1 MSGALAG
8 QTALVTGGSR
18 GIGFAISQVLAQD
31 GARVAIVDI
40 DEEGAVV
47 AAARLEGDGHAGY
60 ICDVGDPGQC
70 RATVAAVT
78 KAQGVVTILINNAG
92 ITGSLEAT
100 RLHETPVKEWDRV
113 MGVNVRGAYLC
124 SRAALSAMVPRGSG
138 HIITV
143 ASVAGMDPFPSR
155 SAYSVSKAAA
165 LLLARSIALD
175 YAGDGIRSNAVCPG
189 MAETPMTKWRLD
201 QPDLRAAIEAGIPIG
216 RVAQPEEV
224 AEAITLLASGRLS
237 YMTGH
242 GLVVDGGWSLR

>member
-1 MSGALAG
+1 MVDQVAKVAV
-8 QTALVTGGSR
+8 VTGGGS
-18 GIGFAISQVLAQD
+18 GIGLATCERLRRKGFRLGVFAPNPA
-31 GARVAIVDI
+31 GA
-40 DEEGAVV
+40 
-47 AAARLEGDGHAGY
+47 
-60 ICDVGDPGQC
+60 
-70 RATVAAVT
+70 T
-78 KAQGVVTILINNAG
+78 KAAGAGLGLGVDVSVESEVSEAFASVEDKLGPVDVLINNAG

-100 RLHETPVKEWDRV
+100 RLHETPVDEWDRV

-124 SRAALSAMVPRGSG
+124 SRAALSSMVPRRSG

-143 ASVAGMDPFPSR
+143 ASVAGMDPFPAR

-201 QPDLRAAIEAGIPIG
+201 QPELRAAIETSIPIG

-224 AEAITLLASGRLS
+224 AEAVVLLASGRLA

>member
-1 MSGALAG
+1 MEDRAPRVAV
-8 QTALVTGGSR
+8 VTGGGS
-18 GIGFAISQVLAQD
+18 GIGLATCERLRSEGFRLGVFD
-31 GARVAIVDI
+31 LDPAGAS
-40 DEEGAVV
+40 E
-47 AAARLEGDGHAGY
+47 AAGDGLGLGV
-60 ICDVGDPGQC
+60 DV
-70 RATVAAVT
+70 AVASEVSEAFAAVEET
-78 KAQGVVTILINNAG
+78 LGPVDVLINNAG

-100 RLHETPVKEWDRV
+100 RLHETPVEEWDRV

-124 SRAALSAMVPRGSG
+124 SRAALSSMVPRRSG

-143 ASVAGMDPFPSR
+143 ASVAGMDPFPAR

-189 MAETPMTKWRLD
+189 MAETPMTRWRLD
-201 QPDLRAAIEAGIPIG
+201 QPDLRAAIESGIPVG
-216 RVAQPEEV
+216 RVAQPEEI

>member
-1 MSGALAG
+1 MVDQVAKVAV
-8 QTALVTGGSR
+8 VTGGGS
-18 GIGFAISQVLAQD
+18 GIGLATSERLRREGFRLGVFD
-31 GARVAIVDI
+31 LNPAGA
-40 DEEGAVV
+40 
-47 AAARLEGDGHAGY
+47 
-60 ICDVGDPGQC
+60 
-70 RATVAAVT
+70 T
-78 KAQGVVTILINNAG
+78 KAAGAGLGLGVDVSVESEVSEAFASVEDKLGPVDVLINNAG

-100 RLHETPVKEWDRV
+100 RLHETPVDEWDRV

-124 SRAALSAMVPRGSG
+124 SRAALSSMVPRRSG

-201 QPDLRAAIEAGIPIG
+201 QPDLRAAIETSIPIG

-224 AEAITLLASGRLS
+224 AEAIALLASGNLS